1 MDDFDPND
9 EPEAGNGDGAHHG
22 HDRVKSQGATHPD
35 ETPGGK
41 LIAVTGSGLSG
52 PFIRRP
58 VMTVLLT
65 LAVIV
70 AGVAT
75 YNKLA
80 VNDLPAVDYP
90 IIQVS
95 CSYPGANPEA
105 MANNIAT
112 PLEKQ
117 FLQIPGLDLITSS
130 STQSNT
136 SLTLQFNLSKSIT
149 DAATDV
155 QAAIQRA
162 TGKLPLD
169 LPSPPTFTKT
179 NPNDQAVYLLGL
191 LSDTLTDGDLY
202 KYASTAVAQRIS
214 ILPGVS
220 QVSIY
225 GVQGAIRIKA
235 DPAALATRGLTMDD
249 LANAIQA
256 GTVYSGAGQFDGVHR
271 TFVLQPNG
279 QIDTAEGYRN
289 LIVAKNR
296 EGSPVYLRDVADV
309 RQSVQDERTSRTF
322 WARGFTPPGSVTV
335 LAVSRQAGAN
345 AVAVAD
351 SVKALIPE
359 LRSSLPGSITLVP
372 VFDRS
377 QTIVNSVHDVQVTL
391 MIAFI
396 LVVLVIYVFLG
407 RATDTLIPAVALP
420 MSLFITVTAM
430 YLFDFSINNL
440 TLMALTLAIGFLV
453 DDAIVFLENVVR
465 RSEHGESIVRAAYN
479 SAGEISFTIL
489 SMTLSLAAVFIPL
502 VFLPGLLGRIFR
514 EFSVTII
521 VAILASG
528 LVSLTLTP
536 LMCARMLRE
545 HEPGH
550 KRSRMERWT
559 GDFIKGVIARYGRA
573 LDWFLDRAYL
583 AVPILLACVI
593 GLWFFSTHL
602 PFTLLP
608 RGDSGFA
615 RGVFIAQEGSSPA
628 QMRAYQ
634 QQVNEKLRADPSVD
648 KFFTNAGTASRTSS
662 SQGIVFAI
670 FKPRE
675 ERAPID
681 QCITQMQKYLNT
693 IPGITSVITPQPVL
707 QINVG
712 ATNQTQGQYA
722 YTISGIVPE
731 DVYGASNDLMTKLQ
745 TFKGFASV
753 RSDFYNNTPNLT
765 VDIDRER
772 AALYGVSTAAVQSL
786 LRNAYSQNYVYLIKE
801 PDDQYQVILEVKDNE
816 RALPSDLDNL
826 YVRSSASGTVFS
838 SGSGGGVAT
847 TSGLGGGLVP
857 LRAVTSV
864 KEILGPQA
872 VNHFNQFTSVTI
884 SFNLLPDVA
893 IGDATKFIENSF
905 AQVHQKYPGIQST
918 FQGEALVFRQLFQA
932 LPLLLLGAIFVMYV
946 ILGILYE
953 SYVHPV
959 TVLFPAIVPA
969 VVGGLFTLWLFGST
983 LSLYSVIGLFLLL
996 GIVKKNGI
1004 MVVDFALQRI
1014 DEGWD
1019 LRSAIHEASIE
1030 RFRPIMMTTL
1040 AALMGAVPLAL
1051 GFGQDAASRRP
1062 LGLVIVGGLIFSQMV
1077 TLFVTPVIYLWLE
1090 WFQENVLDRV
1100 PFLRSGHT
1108 HHDGPGQSRPKA
1120 AGASERVAGASSG
1133 SLGPRRMVSSAAAT
1147 HPPASLSRR
1156 GTNAER

>member
-1 MDDFDPND
+1 MDRSDQH
-9 EPEAGNGDGAHHG
+9 DGAG
-22 HDRVKSQGATHPD
+22 DEYDSPHPRQAPS
-35 ETPGGK
+35 TPPDAK
-41 LIAVTGSGLSG
+41 LVQVSGSGLSG

-65 LAVIV
+65 LSVIV
-70 AGVAT
+70 AGFAT

-90 IIQVS
+90 IIQVT
-95 CSYPGANPEA
+95 CSYPGANPST

-162 TGKLPLD
+162 TGKLPID

-191 LSDTLTDGDLY
+191 LTDTLTDGDLY
-202 KYASTAVAQRIS
+202 KYASTAVQQRIA

-220 QVSIY
+220 QVNVY

-235 DPAALATRGLTMDD
+235 DPAALASRGLTMDD
-249 LANAIQA
+249 LASAIKA
-256 GTVYSGAGQFDGVHR
+256 GTVYLGAGQFDGPHR

-279 QIDTAEGYRN
+279 QIDQAEGYRN
-289 LIVAKNR
+289 LIVARNR
-296 EGSPVYLRDVADV
+296 DNSPVFLRDVSDV
-309 RQSVQDERTSRTF
+309 RQSVQDERLSRTF
-322 WARGFTPPGSVTV
+322 WIRGFNPPGSVVV

-345 AVAVAD
+345 AVEVAN
-351 SVKALIPE
+351 SVKALFPE
-359 LRSSLPGSITLVP
+359 LRASLPGSIKLVP

-377 QTIVNSVHDVQVTL
+377 QSIVNSVHDVQFTL
-391 MIAFI
+391 VIAFV
-396 LVVLVIYVFLG
+396 LVVLVIYAFLG

-420 MSLFITVTAM
+420 LSLLLTVAVM
-430 YLFDFSINNL
+430 YMLNYSINNL

-465 RSEHGESIVRAAYN
+465 RAEHGESILKATFN

-536 LMCARMLRE
+536 LMCARILGERAA
-545 HEPGH
+545 GH
-550 KRSRMERWT
+550 KRTRMERWT
-559 GDFIKGVIARYGRA
+559 GDFLKRVIAWYGRA
-573 LDWFLDRAYL
+573 LDKFLDRAWL
-583 AVPILLACVI
+583 AVPILLACI
-593 GLWFFSTHL
+593 LGLWFFFTHL

-608 RGDSGFA
+608 PGDSGFV

-634 QQVNEKLRADPSVD
+634 QQVNQKLKDDPNIAQ
-648 KFFTNAGTASRTSS
+648 FFTLAGFSSRTAA
-662 SQGIVFAI
+662 SQALI
-670 FKPRE
+670 FGFLKPQSQRP
-675 ERAPID
+675 PID
-681 QCITQMQKYLNT
+681 QCILQLQKSIGS
-693 IPGITSVITPQPVL
+693 IPGIAAVLQPNPVL

-722 YTISGIVPE
+722 YTISGIVPD
-731 DVYGASNDLMTKLQ
+731 DVYAAADQLMAKLRE
-745 TFKGFASV
+745 FKGFATV
-753 RSDFYNNTPNLT
+753 RSDYYNSTPNLT
-765 VDIDRER
+765 VDIDRAR
-772 AALYGVSTAAVQSL
+772 AATYGVSTSAVESL
-786 LRNAYSQNYVYLIKE
+786 LRTAYSQNFVYLIKQ

-816 RALPSDLDNL
+816 RAQPADLDNL
-826 YVRSSASGTVFS
+826 YVRSNTGGTVSASGA
-838 SGSGGGVAT
+838 GGGAIAT
-847 TSGLGGGLVP
+847 TTGTAANLVP
-857 LRAVTSV
+857 LRAVTSTKQIV
-864 KEILGPQA
+864 GPQA

-884 SFNLLPDVA
+884 NFNLLPNVA
-893 IGDATKFIENSF
+893 IGDATKFIEDSF
-905 AQVHQKYPGIQST
+905 TQVNRQLPGVQAT

-932 LPLLLLGAIFVMYV
+932 LPLLLLAAIFVMYV

-953 SYVHPV
+953 SYVHPI

-969 VVGGLFTLWLFGST
+969 VVGGLFTLWIFGST

-1019 LRSAIHEASIE
+1019 LRSAIHEASVE

-1051 GFGQDAASRRP
+1051 GFGADGSSRRP

-1090 WFQENVLDRV
+1090 WFQEHVLDRV
-1100 PFLRSGHT
+1100 PFLRSAHT
-1108 HHDGPGQSRPKA
+1108 HHEGDGATEPVGAGDGRIRPAA
-1120 AGASERVAGASSG
+1120 AGAR
-1133 SLGPRRMVSSAAAT
+1133 
-1147 HPPASLSRR
+1147 
-1156 GTNAER
+1156 

>member
-1 MDDFDPND
+1 MND
-9 EPEAGNGDGAHHG
+9 ADEHDGEREVKDKDRLRSRSFAGKPPTPEA
-22 HDRVKSQGATHPD
+22 
-35 ETPGGK
+35 K
-41 LIAVTGSGLSG
+41 LIQVTGSGLSG

-65 LAVIV
+65 LSAIV
-70 AGVAT
+70 AGLAT
-75 YNKLA
+75 YGQLA

-90 IIQVS
+90 VINVT
-95 CSYPGANPEA
+95 CSYPGANPET

-117 FLQIPGLDLITSS
+117 FLQIPGLDIITSA

-179 NPNDQAVYLLGL
+179 NPNDQAIYLLGL

-202 KYASTAVAQRIS
+202 KYASTAVAQRIA

-220 QVSIY
+220 QVNIY
-225 GVQGAIRIKA
+225 GVQSAIRIKA
-235 DPAALATRGLTMDD
+235 DPAGLASRGLTMDD
-249 LANAIQA
+249 LASAIKA
-256 GTVYSGAGQFDGVHR
+256 GTVYTGAGQFDGAHR
-271 TFVLQPNG
+271 TFVLLPNG
-279 QIDTAEGYRN
+279 QIDKAEGYRN
-289 LIVAKNR
+289 LIVARNKDS
-296 EGSPVYLRDVADV
+296 SPVYLRDVAEV
-309 RQSVQDERTSRTF
+309 RQSVQDERLSRTF
-322 WARGFTPPGSVTV
+322 WMRGFNPPGSVVV

-345 AVAVAD
+345 AVEVAK
-351 SVKALIPE
+351 SVKALFPE
-359 LRSSLPGSITLVP
+359 LRASLPGSITLVP

-377 QTIVNSVHDVQVTL
+377 QSIVSSVHDVQWTL
-391 MIAFI
+391 MIAFL
-396 LVVLVIYVFLG
+396 LVVMVIYVFLG
-407 RATDTLIPAVALP
+407 RATDTLIPVVALP
-420 MSLFITVTAM
+420 LSLLVTFTVM
-430 YLFDFSINNL
+430 YMLNFSINNL

-465 RSEHGESIVRAAYN
+465 RAEHGESIVKAAYN
-479 SAGEISFTIL
+479 TAGEISFTIL

-536 LMCARMLRE
+536 LMCARILGERKA
-545 HEPGH
+545 GH
-550 KRSRMERWT
+550 KRAWMERHT
-559 GDFIKGVIARYGRA
+559 TNFIQRVIAAYGRA
-573 LDWFLDRAYL
+573 LDWFLDRAWL
-583 AVPILLACVI
+583 TVPILIVCIL
-593 GLWFFSTHL
+593 GLWFFFTHL

-608 RGDSGFA
+608 PGDSGFI

-634 QQVNEKLRADPSVD
+634 GEVNKKLQEDPAVGQ
-648 KFFTNAGTASRTSS
+648 FFTLAGFSSRSAL
-662 SQGIVFAI
+662 SQGLMFL
-670 FKPRE
+670 FLKPRS
-675 ERAPID
+675 ERPPID
-681 QCITQMQKYLNT
+681 QIILRLQKSMGS
-693 IPGITSVITPQPVL
+693 IPGITAVLTPSPVL
-707 QINVG
+707 QISVG
-712 ATNQTQGQYA
+712 ATSQTQGQYA

-731 DVYGASNDLMTKLQ
+731 DVYAVADELMAKLQ
-745 TFKGFASV
+745 QFKGFASV
-753 RSDFYNNTPNLT
+753 RSDYYHDTPNLRI
-765 VDIDRER
+765 DINRDR
-772 AALYGVSTAAVQSL
+772 AATYGVSTSAIQSL

-801 PDDQYQVILEVKDNE
+801 PDDQYQVILEVKDKE
-816 RALPSDLDNL
+816 RAHPDDLDDL
-826 YVRSSASGTVFS
+826 YVRSNTGGNFSA
-838 SGSGGGVAT
+838 GSGGGGTIAT
-847 TSGLGGGLVP
+847 TTGNMSNLIPMRV
-857 LRAVTSV
+857 VTSTREV
-864 KEILGPQA
+864 IGPQA
-872 VNHFNQFTSVTI
+872 VNHLNQFTSVTFN
-884 SFNLLPDVA
+884 FNLLPNVA
-893 IGDATKFIENSF
+893 IGDATKYIEEAFDQIHPN
-905 AQVHQKYPGIQST
+905 YPTVQGI
-918 FQGEALVFRQLFQA
+918 FQGVTLVFRQLFQS
-932 LPLLLLGAIFVMYV
+932 LPLLLLAAIFVMYV

-953 SYVHPV
+953 SYVHPF

-969 VVGGLFTLWLFGST
+969 LVGGLATLYLFHSV

-996 GIVKKNGI
+996 CIVNKNGI

-1019 LRSAIHEASIE
+1019 LRSAIHEASVE

-1051 GFGQDAASRRP
+1051 GFGQDASSRRP

-1090 WFQENVLDRV
+1090 SFQEHVLDRV
-1100 PFLRSGHT
+1100 PFLRSAHT
-1108 HHDGPGQSRPKA
+1108 HHQGGV
-1120 AGASERVAGASSG
+1120 ASESESG
-1133 SLGPRRMVSSAAAT
+1133 
-1147 HPPASLSRR
+1147 
-1156 GTNAER
+1156 

>member
-1 MDDFDPND
+1 MDRSDQPDGAAND
-9 EPEAGNGDGAHHG
+9 EHNSPSP
-22 HDRVKSQGATHPD
+22 RQSVPATH
-35 ETPGGK
+35 EAK
-41 LIAVTGSGLSG
+41 LLQVSGSGLSG

-65 LAVIV
+65 LSVIV

-75 YNKLA
+75 YGKLA

-90 IIQVS
+90 IIQVT
-95 CSYPGANPEA
+95 CSYPGANPTT

-117 FLQIPGLDLITSS
+117 FLQIPGLDIITSQ

-136 SLTLQFNLSKSIT
+136 SFTLQFVLSKSIT

-202 KYASTAVAQRIS
+202 KYASTAVQQRIA

-220 QVSIY
+220 QVNVY
-225 GVQGAIRIKA
+225 GVQAAIRIKA
-235 DPAALATRGLTMDD
+235 DPAALASRGLTMDD
-249 LANAIQA
+249 LGNAIKA
-256 GTVYSGAGQFDGVHR
+256 GTVYSGAGQFDGAHR

-279 QIDTAEGYRN
+279 QIDEAEGYRN
-289 LIVAKNR
+289 LIVARNKDN
-296 EGSPVYLRDVADV
+296 SPVFLRDLADV
-309 RQSVQDERTSRTF
+309 RQSVQDERLSRTF
-322 WARGFTPPGSVTV
+322 WMRGFNPPGSVVV

-345 AVAVAD
+345 AVEVAN
-351 SVKALIPE
+351 SVKALFPE
-359 LRSSLPGSITLVP
+359 LRASLPGSITLVP

-377 QTIVNSVHDVQVTL
+377 QSIVNSVKDVQFTL
-391 MIAFI
+391 VIAFV
-396 LVVLVIYVFLG
+396 LVVLVIYIFLG

-420 MSLFITVTAM
+420 LSLLLTVAVM
-430 YLFDFSINNL
+430 YMLNYSINNL

-465 RSEHGESIVRAAYN
+465 RAEHGESILKATFN

-502 VFLPGLLGRIFR
+502 VFLLGLLGRIFR
-514 EFSVTII
+514 EFSLTII

-536 LMCARMLRE
+536 LMCARILGERRA
-545 HEPGH
+545 GH
-550 KRSRMERWT
+550 KRTRMEKWS
-559 GDFIKGVIARYGRA
+559 GDFIKRVIAAYGRA
-573 LDWFLDRAYL
+573 LDKFLDRAWL
-583 AVPILLACVI
+583 TIPILLVCI
-593 GLWFFSTHL
+593 LGLWFFFTHL

-608 RGDSGFA
+608 PGDSGFV

-634 QQVNEKLRADPSVD
+634 QQVNQKLKEDPNIAQ
-648 KFFTNAGTASRTSS
+648 FFTLAGFSSRTAS
-662 SQGIVFAI
+662 SQALI
-670 FKPRE
+670 FGFLKPKSQRP
-675 ERAPID
+675 PID
-681 QCITQMQKYLNT
+681 QCILQLQKSIGS
-693 IPGITSVITPQPVL
+693 IPGITAVLQPNPVL

-712 ATNQTQGQYA
+712 ATSQTQGQYA
-722 YTISGIVPE
+722 YTISGIVPD
-731 DVYGASNDLMTKLQ
+731 DVYAASDQLMTKLRE
-745 TFKGFASV
+745 FKGFATV
-753 RSDFYNNTPNLT
+753 RSDFYNSTPNLT

-772 AALYGVSTAAVQSL
+772 AATYGVSTSAVQSL
-786 LRNAYSQNYVYLIKE
+786 LRTAYSQNYVYLIKKPE
-801 PDDQYQVILEVKDNE
+801 DQYQVILEVKDNE
-816 RALPSDLDNL
+816 RTNPGDLDNL
-826 YVRSSASGTVFS
+826 YVRGSSSTATGAFGASGGITTTT
-838 SGSGGGVAT
+838 GTAT
-847 TSGLGGGLVP
+847 NLVP
-857 LRAVTSV
+857 LRAVTSSNIV
-864 KEILGPQA
+864 VGPQA

-884 SFNLLPDVA
+884 NFNLLPNVA
-893 IGDATKFIENSF
+893 IGDATKFIEDSF
-905 AQVHQKYPGIQST
+905 TQVNRQFPGVQAT
-918 FQGEALVFRQLFQA
+918 FQGEALVFRQLFSA
-932 LPLLLLGAIFVMYV
+932 LPLLLLSAIFVMYV

-953 SYVHPV
+953 SYVHPI

-969 VVGGLFTLWLFGST
+969 VVGGLFTLWIFGST

-1019 LRSAIHEASIE
+1019 LRSAIHEASVE

-1051 GFGQDAASRRP
+1051 GFGSDASSRRP
-1062 LGLVIVGGLIFSQMV
+1062 LGLVIVGGLIFSQMI

-1090 WFQENVLDRV
+1090 WFQEHVLDRV
-1100 PFLRSGHT
+1100 PFLRSAHT
-1108 HHDGPGQSRPKA
+1108 HHEGDGPVQPVGADGERVA
-1120 AGASERVAGASSG
+1120 AGAR
-1133 SLGPRRMVSSAAAT
+1133 
-1147 HPPASLSRR
+1147 
-1156 GTNAER
+1156 

>member
-1 MDDFDPND
+1 MAGSNQQDG
-9 EPEAGNGDGAHHG
+9 AGNGE
-22 HDRVKSQGATHPD
+22 HDSPRRQQPARPATPGPPPQ
-35 ETPGGK
+35 ETPGGG
-41 LIAVTGSGLSG
+41 LVQVTGSGLSG

-65 LAVIV
+65 LSVIV
-70 AGVAT
+70 AGVGT
-75 YNKLA
+75 YGKLA

-90 IIQVS
+90 IIQVT
-95 CSYPGANPEA
+95 CSYPGANPST

-117 FLQIPGLDLITSS
+117 FLQIPGLDLVTSA

-202 KYASTAVAQRIS
+202 KYASTAVQQRIA

-220 QVSIY
+220 QVGVY

-235 DPAALATRGLTMDD
+235 DPAALAARGLTMDD
-249 LANAIQA
+249 LSRAIQS
-256 GTVYSGAGQFDGVHR
+256 GTVYSGAGQFDGPNR

-279 QIDTAEGYRN
+279 QIDQAQGYRN
-289 LIVAKNR
+289 LIVARNKDA
-296 EGSPVYLRDVADV
+296 SPVFLRDVADV
-309 RQSVQDERTSRTF
+309 RQSVQDERLSRTF
-322 WARGFTPPGSVTV
+322 WVRGFNPPGSVVV

-345 AVAVAD
+345 AVEVAS
-351 SVKALIPE
+351 SVKALFPE
-359 LRSSLPGSITLVP
+359 LRASLPGSITLVP

-377 QTIVNSVHDVQVTL
+377 QSIVNSVHDVQFTL
-391 MIAFI
+391 AIAFV
-396 LVVLVIYVFLG
+396 LVVLVIYLFLG

-420 MSLFITVTAM
+420 LSLLFTVGVM
-430 YLFDFSINNL
+430 YALNYSINNL

-465 RSEHGESIVRAAYN
+465 RAEHGESVVKAAFN

-536 LMCARMLRE
+536 LMCARMLGERKG
-545 HEPGH
+545 GH
-550 KRSRMERWT
+550 KRARMEKWT
-559 GDFIKGVIARYGRA
+559 GDFIKRVIAAYGRA
-573 LDWFLDRAYL
+573 LDKFLDRAWL
-583 AVPILLACVI
+583 TVPILLACMF
-593 GLWFFSTHL
+593 GLWFFFTHL

-608 RGDSGFA
+608 PGDSGFI
-615 RGVFIAQEGSSPA
+615 RGIFIAQEGSSPA

-634 QQVNEKLRADPSVD
+634 HQVNEKLRADPNIAE
-648 KFFTNAGTASRTSS
+648 FFTLAGFSSRTAA
-662 SQGIVFAI
+662 SQALI
-670 FKPRE
+670 FGFLKPQNQRL
-675 ERAPID
+675 PID
-681 QCITQMQKYLNT
+681 QCILQLQKSIGS
-693 IPGITSVITPQPVL
+693 IPGIAAVLQPNPVL

-722 YTISGIVPE
+722 YTLSGIVPD
-731 DVYGASNDLMTKLQ
+731 DVYSAADQLMTKLR

-753 RSDFYNNTPNLT
+753 RSDYYNSTPNLT

-772 AALYGVSTAAVQSL
+772 ASTYGVSTSAVESL
-786 LRNAYSQNYVYLIKE
+786 LRTAYSQNYVYLMKE

-816 RALPSDLDNL
+816 RAQPADLDNL
-826 YVRSSASGTVFS
+826 YVRSDTAATVNPNSS
-838 SGSGGGVAT
+838 SGGAIAT
-847 TSGLGGGLVP
+847 TTGIASNLVP
-857 LRAVTSV
+857 LRAVTSTKQV
-864 KEILGPQA
+864 VGPQA
-872 VNHFNQFTSVTI
+872 VNHFDQFTSVTI
-884 SFNLLPDVA
+884 NFNLLPDVA
-893 IGDATKFIENSF
+893 IGDATKFIETSY
-905 AQVHQKYPGIQST
+905 AQVHQQFPSVQAT
-918 FQGEALVFRQLFQA
+918 FQGEALVFRQLFSA
-932 LPLLLLGAIFVMYV
+932 LPALLIAAIFVMYV

-953 SYVHPV
+953 SYVYPI

-969 VVGGLFTLWLFGST
+969 IVGGLFTLWIFGST
-983 LSLYSVIGLFLLL
+983 LSLYSIIGLFLLI

-1019 LRSAIHEASIE
+1019 LRSAIHEASME

-1040 AALMGAVPLAL
+1040 AALMGAIPLAL
-1051 GFGQDAASRRP
+1051 GFGSDASSRRP
-1062 LGLVIVGGLIFSQMV
+1062 LGLVIVGGLIFSQMI

-1090 WFQENVLDRV
+1090 WFQEHVLDRV
-1100 PFLRSGHT
+1100 PFLRSAHT
-1108 HHDGPGQSRPKA
+1108 HHEGEPAPEPAGSGDGHVPEPIA
-1120 AGASERVAGASSG
+1120 AQ
-1133 SLGPRRMVSSAAAT
+1133 
-1147 HPPASLSRR
+1147 
-1156 GTNAER
+1156 